1 MEDTQSYNDYNS
13 NTIIE
18 EGSEEEH
25 SSQQSSPKSENKSAS
40 KESQGPS
47 SSQLAAAAELR
58 MHELLAL
65 SACFGFPAI
74 GAWLL
79 HHIRYQLSRPSEG
92 LVSNY
97 NLTIFLL
104 ASELRPLSHLIKMV
118 QTRTLHLQRTVA
130 TNPHLPPQSS
140 PSASA
145 LTDLSTRLAELES
158 HIADTTTAN
167 GNTSKLPPSQDLTS
181 QIRKNLQPDLDALNR
196 AVRRYEK
203 KATLLAMQTESRLV
217 DLEKRMTDAI
227 TLAAAAERTSQSNR
241 QRSGSGIS
249 LIFDYVATVAML
261 PIRLAW
267 GIVTLPGRVI
277 AGMVGQVEGYMG
289 RKIRRELRTAGR
301 GEGRVSSG
309 SERRRTSARGQKK
322 AM

>member
-1 MEDTQSYNDYNS
+1 
-13 NTIIE
+13 
-18 EGSEEEH
+18 
-25 SSQQSSPKSENKSAS
+25 
-40 KESQGPS
+40 
-47 SSQLAAAAELR
+47 
-58 MHELLAL
+58 
-65 SACFGFPAI
+65 
-74 GAWLL
+74 
-79 HHIRYQLSRPSEG
+79 
-92 LVSNY
+92 
-97 NLTIFLL
+97 
-104 ASELRPLSHLIKMV
+104 MV

-145 LTDLSTRLAELES
+145 LTDISTRLAELES
-158 HIADTTTAN
+158 HIADTTAN
-167 GNTSKLPPSQDLTS
+167 GNTSKLPPSQDLTV

-249 LIFDYVATVAML
+249 LLFDYVATVAML

-267 GIVTLPGRVI
+267 GSVTLPGRVV
-277 AGMVGQVEGYMG
+277 AGMLGQVEGYMG

-301 GEGRVSSG
+301 GDGRGSSG